1 MKSLKVWAFAL
12 MLVTPL
18 FAIFAHKP
26 APKVD
31 APAKVERVVQI
42 AR

>member
-1 MKSLKVWAFAL
+1 MKSLKIWAFAL

-26 APKVD
+26 APKGGT
-31 APAKVERVVQI
+31 PAKAERVVQA